1 MQTFTTISP
10 LNNQALDNG
19 NNTTNSLKVRSL
31 RSAFYLSLR
40 FTPGLKLLESLTSVS
55 LLLILKTFRPTS
67 LVAVFVFS
75 GTSSSFHISGFPSL
89 SSSLLAGKLLPFFC
103 TFLSVIVLRE
113 QQIWR

>member
-19 NNTTNSLKVRSL
+19 NNATNSLKDRSL

-67 LVAVFVFS
+67 LVAFFIIFS
-75 GTSSSFHISGFPSL
+75 YFRDFRV
-89 SSSLLAGKLLPFFC
+89 SLLHCLQENSYPFSAYFC
-103 TFLSVIVLRE
+103 
-113 QQIWR
+113 Q